1 MAVKYRNIIAQE
13 MDLSPISEKQLYKMV
28 GNYAIVLETRQHL
41 LFSYFLSL
49 GEDRVV
55 SAEKMRNS
63 VKGSVWHRK

>member
-1 MAVKYRNIIAQE
+1 VAVKYRNIIAQE

-28 GNYAIVLETRQHL
+28 GKLRPFVLETRQQL

-55 SAEKMRNS
+55 SAEK
-63 VKGSVWHRK
+63 